1 MAKIVIQ
8 KKIKGF
14 NKVISVDGDK
24 SLSIRSLLIG
34 SQSYGICKI
43 RNLPKS
49 EDILST
55 IEGLKKLGIKI
66 YFRNKIC
73 FLYGKGLSGFNYK
86 KNIIINAGNSGT
98 FARLLLGLLVKSPN
112 KIKIIGDKSLSRRD
126 FKRITDPLEQFGAN
140 FFSKSK
146 KKLPLKILGSQYLKP
161 IKYSE
166 NRGSAQCKSSVI
178 LAALNVPGKTII
190 NAKKSRNHTE
200 LFFKYLKLPIKVK
213 NKKKF
218 DLIEVV
224 GEKQFN
230 AFDYVIPG
238 DISSSAFFIV
248 LTLLSKNSQLKIR
261 NVNINP
267 SRIGF
272 IKIINKMGAK
282 VRFINKRNICG
293 EWVADIITKSQR
305 NFKPINCPVELNSN
319 AIDEFLII
327 FLLASKASGI
337 SSFKKLEELNNKESP
352 RLKLASEILKKIGVK
367 VKMKKSS
374 IKIFGKPNLKVNK
387 EILINKYY
395 KDHRI
400 FMTSVIAALCLGG
413 KWTIEDVESHMS
425 SFPSFL
431 SILRKIGYKF

>member
-8 KKIKGF
+8 KKIKSF

-73 FLYGKGLSGFNYK
+73 FLYGKGLNGFNYK

-126 FKRITDPLEQFGAN
+126 FKRITDPLEQFGVN

-161 IKYSE
+161 INYYE

-218 DLIEVV
+218 DTIEVV

-230 AFDYVIPG
+230 AFNYVIPG

-282 VRFINKRNICG
+282 IRFINKRNICG
-293 EWVADIITKSQR
+293 ERVADIITKSQR

-327 FLLASKASGI
+327 FLLASKASGV

-352 RLKLASEILKKIGVK
+352 RLKLASEILKKIGIK

-374 IKIFGKPNLKVNK
+374 IKIFGNPNLKVNK

-431 SILRKIGYKF
+431 SILRKIGCKF